1 MSVVFHS
8 ARESNHRVEFRGTT
22 RGQIAGEQG
31 YECEKQRNGD
41 KGTRIYCLHGSLDF
55 GRAHVAKVGRRASN
69 HKSTTLHHP
78 AVSEVPARTRQL
90 CMIARSTAR
99 I

>member
-1 MSVVFHS
+1 M
-8 ARESNHRVEFRGTT
+8 GTEGDNRIDAGGT
-22 RGQIAGEQG
+22 ASRKITGEQG

-41 KGTRIYCLHGSLDF
+41 KGNRICCLHGFLDF
-55 GRAHVAKVGRRASN
+55 GRAHVANVGRRASN
-69 HKSTTLHHP
+69 HKPTTLHHP

-99 I
+99 V